1 METFLITL
9 ALVALASLVVFA
21 FVIQPRM
28 NWP

>member
-9 ALVALASLVVFA
+9 ALVALAGVVIFA
-21 FVIQPRM
+21 FIIQPRL

>member
-9 ALVALASLVVFA
+9 ALAALSGLVVFA
-21 FVIQPRM
+21 FLIQPRL

>member
-9 ALVALASLVVFA
+9 ALVALSGLIVFA
-21 FVIQPRM
+21 FVIQPRL